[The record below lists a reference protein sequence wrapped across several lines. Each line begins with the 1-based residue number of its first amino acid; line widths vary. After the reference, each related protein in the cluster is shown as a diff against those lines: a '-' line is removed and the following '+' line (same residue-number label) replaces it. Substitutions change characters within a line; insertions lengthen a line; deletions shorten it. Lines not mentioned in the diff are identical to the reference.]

1 MGSSRWRVYF
11 LLGLTAVETVQ
22 ALALGCVGL
31 PRPGV
36 YLAAW
41 EVTERVCNR
50 VCGSGVILPELRRGP
65 WDMEATRVLGLAHRQ
80 DEGDEGNGGCG
91 MGVLG
96 RGDPSAE
103 RAN

>member
-1 MGSSRWRVYF
+1 MAWSLFGC
-11 LLGLTAVETVQ
+11 LGGVI
-22 ALALGCVGL
+22 GCVGT
-31 PRPGV
+31 G
-36 YLAAW
+36 A
-41 EVTERVCNR
+41 
-50 VCGSGVILPELRRGP
+50 ILPELRQGP
-65 WDMEATRVLGLAHRQ
+65 WDMEATGVLGLAHKQ

>member
-31 PRPGV
+31 PWPGV

-50 VCGSGVILPELRRGP
+50 VCGDRSDPPTTETRPLGHGSNRSARLGP
-65 WDMEATRVLGLAHRQ
+65 QTG
-80 DEGDEGNGGCG
+80 
-91 MGVLG
+91 
-96 RGDPSAE
+96 
-103 RAN
+103 

>member
-1 MGSSRWRVYF
+1 M
-11 LLGLTAVETVQ
+11 
-22 ALALGCVGL
+22 
-31 PRPGV
+31 
-36 YLAAW
+36 
-41 EVTERVCNR
+41 
-50 VCGSGVILPELRRGP
+50 ILPELTQGP
-65 WDMEATRVLGLAHRQ
+65 WDMEATGVLGLAHKQ

>member
-1 MGSSRWRVYF
+1 M
-11 LLGLTAVETVQ
+11 ETVQ

-31 PRPGV
+31 PWLGV

-50 VCGSGVILPELRRGP
+50 VCGDRSDPPRTETGP
-65 WDMEATRVLGLAHRQ
+65 LGHGSNQSLGLAHIQ
-80 DEGDEGNGGCG
+80 DEGDEGIRGCG

-96 RGDPSAE
+96 WGDPSAE